1 MTNTRFVLVIALVSS
16 MVLAGGCKSLRT
28 RSCNK
33 TAAYATA
40 QDLQPLKIPAG
51 LDSPDTRAALKI
63 PELNEPE
70 VPRGPKDGCL
80 EDPPRVSATAA
91 PAR

>member
-1 MTNTRFVLVIALVSS
+1 MTKSRFVLMIALMSS
-16 MVLAGGCKSLRT
+16 VALAGGCKSLS
-28 RSCNK
+28 RSCNNL
-33 TAAYATA
+33 AAYSQA

-70 VPRGPKDGCL
+70 VPRGPKDRCL
-80 EDPPRVSATAA
+80 EDPPRVNATAA

>member
-1 MTNTRFVLVIALVSS
+1 MTNTRFVLMIAVVGS
-16 MVLAGGCKSLRT
+16 MMLAGGCKSFS

-33 TAAYATA
+33 TAAYAEA

-70 VPRGPKDGCL
+70 VPRGPKDRCL

>member
-1 MTNTRFVLVIALVSS
+1 MTKSRFVLMIALLSS
-16 MVLAGGCKSLRT
+16 LALAGGCKAFS
-28 RSCNK
+28 RSCNNL
-33 TAAYATA
+33 AAYSQAE
-40 QDLQPLKIPAG
+40 DLKPLKIPAG
-51 LDSPDTRAALKI
+51 LDSPDTRTALKI

-70 VPRGPKDGCL
+70 VPRASKDRCL

>member
-1 MTNTRFVLVIALVSS
+1 MTNIRFVLVIAVVSS

-33 TAAYATA
+33 SSAYAA
-40 QDLQPLKIPAG
+40 APDLQPLKIPAG

-70 VPRGPKDGCL
+70 APRGPKDGCL
-80 EDPPRVSATAA
+80 EDPPRVSTTAT